1 MELDPK
7 LVQALSPHLQR
18 VLVVD
23 PDAHSNRLL
32 QDVLRSLRGD
42 KVYTAGTTHAGLSMA
57 ETVKPQLIF
66 VEYAGAELDG
76 LKFTR
81 RLRRSSFGVR
91 KAPVVMMTSQVTP
104 ATITGARDAGVHE
117 FLRKPFTNRDLIRRI
132 QAALVPRGWTE
143 AVEYVGPDRRRFN
156 SAAHPGPRKRHADKS
171 GDPLQ
176 VRLISALKIVAAA
189 LPALQTDPA
198 QAVRSLIAQA
208 EELHAVGQASG
219 NKRLADSALALHER
233 LVEAQKTGKL
243 TWQELD
249 RYVVPLI
256 GMLPQ
261 AKAAQ
266 EAAA

>member
-7 LVQALSPHLQR
+7 LIQALSPLLQR

-23 PDAHSNRLL
+23 PDPHSNRLL
-32 QDVLRSLRGD
+32 QDVMRTLRGG
-42 KVYTAGTTHAGLSMA
+42 KFYTAGTTHAGLSLA
-57 ETVKPQLIF
+57 ETVNPQLIF
-66 VEYAGAELDG
+66 VEFSGPDLDG

-81 RLRRSSFGVR
+81 RLRRSSFGFR

-104 ATITGARDAGVHE
+104 ATINGARDSGVHE
-117 FLRKPFTNRDLIRRI
+117 FLRKPFTNRDLLRRI
-132 QAALVPRGWTE
+132 QAALIPRGWTE

-156 SAAHPGPRKRHADKS
+156 SAAHSGPRKRHGDKVA
-171 GDPLQ
+171 DPLQ

-208 EELHAVGQASG
+208 EELHKVGQETG
-219 NKRLADSALALHER
+219 NKKLADSAFALHTR
-233 LVEAQKTGKL
+233 LLDAQKTGKI

-256 GMLPQ
+256 GMLPRG
-261 AKAAQ
+261 KGAQ